1 MQKLPAVEEAKALF
15 EQAKDW
21 GVWQWLSRKR
31 QARQTADAAWEAL
44 EACEHKVI
52 AGWGEPLRKAWGSRS
67 AKSGNSDLHR
77 TIQRLKQADEEA
89 NNARL
94 AAEAQFDEADR
105 RMSASMA
112 REGSQMAI
120 DAWAMREK
128 LIRRMEALGRD
139 S

>member
-1 MQKLPAVEEAKALF
+1 MEEAKALF

-44 EACEHKVI
+44 EACENEVI
-52 AGWGEPLRKAWGSRS
+52 AGWSDPLRKAWRS
-67 AKSGNSDLHR
+67 HSPKSDDHDLSR
-77 TIQRLKQADEEA
+77 TIQRLKLADVEA

-105 RMSASMA
+105 LMSASMA

-120 DAWAMREK
+120 DAWTMRER
-128 LIRRMEALGRD
+128 LIRRLETLGRD
-139 S
+139 N